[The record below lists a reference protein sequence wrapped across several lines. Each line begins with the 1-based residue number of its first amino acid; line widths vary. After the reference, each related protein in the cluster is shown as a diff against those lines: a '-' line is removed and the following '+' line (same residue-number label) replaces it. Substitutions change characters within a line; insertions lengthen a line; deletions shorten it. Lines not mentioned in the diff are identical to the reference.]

1 MSKRDSLGR
10 GETGRFAAQPP
21 RPGEE
26 LRLAA
31 FVALMALAIAASEG
45 LGWPASGPWVNAKL
59 VFGLVVPLL
68 LGLGL
73 TQRRRWLGL
82 GLGSWRRGLG
92 ALATGVPLALL
103 AMLVLLNADEVQSH
117 YAPHRAPPAELL
129 VQYLPGIL
137 QSEVCFRGA
146 LLFGLLPRL
155 GAPLAVAVAALPYAL
170 VHLDKPMAEALGSVP
185 VGLGLGALAVW
196 SGSLWCGAAIHLT
209 GAVFLTLLAGS

>member
-10 GETGRFAAQPP
+10 GETGRSAAQPP

-45 LGWPASGPWVNAKL
+45 LGWPACGPWVDPKT
-59 VFGLVVPLL
+59 VFGIAVPLL

-92 ALATGVPLALL
+92 ALAAGVPLALL
-103 AMLVLLNADEVQSH
+103 AMLVLASSDEVQSH
-117 YAPHRAPPAELL
+117 YALHGAAPAALL
-129 VQYLPGIL
+129 IRYLPGIL
-137 QSEVCFRGA
+137 QSEVCFRGV

-170 VHLDKPMAEALGSVP
+170 VHLDKPLAEALGSVP
-185 VGLGLGALAVW
+185 VGLALGALAVW
-196 SGSLWCGAAIHLT
+196 SGSLWWGAAIHLA
-209 GAVFLTLLAGS
+209 GAVFLTLLAAS